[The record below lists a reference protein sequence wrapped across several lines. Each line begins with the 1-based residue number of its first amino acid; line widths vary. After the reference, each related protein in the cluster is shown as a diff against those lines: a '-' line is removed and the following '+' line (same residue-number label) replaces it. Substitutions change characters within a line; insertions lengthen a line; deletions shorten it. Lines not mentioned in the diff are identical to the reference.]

1 MPRSGGQ
8 PANGRGLKIPSEI
21 DETDNA
27 TSLAVRI
34 DDDEVRRVN
43 SAPCRS

>member
-1 MPRSGGQ
+1 MPRSGGR
-8 PANGRGLKIPSEI
+8 PANGRGLKIPAEI

-34 DDDEVRRVN
+34 DGGEVRRLN
-43 SAPCRS
+43 SAPCRG

>member
-1 MPRSGGQ
+1 VPRSGGQ

-34 DDDEVRRVN
+34 DDEVRRVN